1 MIISIIWVIVYFSK
15 HKWVPDLKRNIAIS
29 FISILFILHPTLA
42 QNSLS
47 IFQWVEIDDDVSK
60 VRIFTDMDWLNNEHL
75 SWCFIIG
82 LPILAIWV
90 TFTPIFALI
99 LLAKNI
105 NKNEDNRIKQ
115 YMLILYQGLKPNRY
129 YWEFVNTLRKVL
141 ILMSFALL
149 VVVSLAYKI
158 LISLMI
164 LLFTFRIQVRLKPY
178 KNDNYNNIEILA
190 IFAGSITLFSGL
202 IFINDEGNQTI
213 LNTLVLWFLIV
224 FNIVFLARWAYLY
237 VLCMS
242 EKNKVFERI
251 LIIFKIMMCQKKI
264 FGKLKNLSISHLT
277 YYYRRQA

>member
-1 MIISIIWVIVYFSK
+1 M
-15 HKWVPDLKRNIAIS
+15 
-29 FISILFILHPTLA
+29 
-42 QNSLS
+42 
-47 IFQWVEIDDDVSK
+47 
-60 VRIFTDMDWLNNEHL
+60 
-75 SWCFIIG
+75 
-82 LPILAIWV
+82 PILAIWV

-105 NKNEDNRIKQ
+105 NKNEDNKIKQ

-149 VVVSLAYKI
+149 VIVSLAYKI

-213 LNTLVLWFLIV
+213 LNTLVL
-224 FNIVFLARWAYLY
+224 
-237 VLCMS
+237 
-242 EKNKVFERI
+242 
-251 LIIFKIMMCQKKI
+251 
-264 FGKLKNLSISHLT
+264 
-277 YYYRRQA
+277 